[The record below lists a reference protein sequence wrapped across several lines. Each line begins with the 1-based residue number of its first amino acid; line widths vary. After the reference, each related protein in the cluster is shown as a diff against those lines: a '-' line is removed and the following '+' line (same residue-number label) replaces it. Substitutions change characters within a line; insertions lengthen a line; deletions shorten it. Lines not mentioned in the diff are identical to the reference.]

1 MSQSPRRNDSTLNL
15 EALTDEELE
24 RVLITPTRLEKPQ
37 STETLAPPPHTRC
50 DSNHREILRQP
61 FFLDR

>member
-1 MSQSPRRNDSTLNL
+1 MSQTPPRKDSALDL
-15 EALTDEELE
+15 EALSTEELE
-24 RVLITPTRLEKPQ
+24 RGFVTGNSRQNPEEEAVSPPQ
-37 STETLAPPPHTRC
+37 NRRC